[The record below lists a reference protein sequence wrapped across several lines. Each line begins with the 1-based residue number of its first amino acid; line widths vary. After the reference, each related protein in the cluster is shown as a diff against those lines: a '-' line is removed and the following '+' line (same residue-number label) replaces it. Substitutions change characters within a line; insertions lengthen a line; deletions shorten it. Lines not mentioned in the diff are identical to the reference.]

1 MSTGKEKNILAEE
14 NNEVEITKED
24 KKSIKASKM
33 KRGRKTIAYL
43 QEMKDKG
50 EKIVQM
56 CPVDRDKYFTMA
68 AEMAGVDICRLTV
81 PGENIEMQ
89 IANAPWWIRTVR
101 DAAKIIH
108 INFYM
113 QTPTFYTKEEA
124 LKNGSIYMANGADS
138 LLPMGVSNE
147 TLKYMADNHLVVFGH
162 VGALSGWQTNRY
174 GGYKRMGKTAEDAM
188 KVFRQAYEYQENG
201 MMGMTIELT
210 PIEVTN
216 AIAKKLR
223 VPVVAICAGGAAD
236 GSEMVDFDTFNM
248 MPSVASH
255 AKVYADFFKWA
266 TSAYSGWANDVRTGA
281 YPEDKHGFHMD
292 ERELDKFLNLLEQKY

>member
-1 MSTGKEKNILAEE
+1 MSTNKENINVSQETKGA
-14 NNEVEITKED
+14 EITNED
-24 KKSIKASKM
+24 KQNIKASLM
-33 KRGRKTIAYL
+33 KKGRKTIAYL
-43 QEMKDKG
+43 QELKDNG

-68 AEMAGVDICRLTV
+68 AEMAGVDICRLTT

-89 IANAPWWIRTVR
+89 IANAPWWIRNIR
-101 DAAKIIH
+101 EAAKIIH

-113 QTPTFYTKEEA
+113 QTPTFASKEDA
-124 LKNGSIYMANGADS
+124 LRYGSIYMANGADS

-162 VGALSGWQTNRY
+162 VGALSGWQTSRH
-174 GGYKRMGKTAEDAM
+174 GGYKRLGKTAEDAM
-188 KVFRQAYEYQENG
+188 KIFRTAYEYQENG

-210 PIEVTN
+210 PSEVTN
-216 AIAKKLR
+216 AIAKKLS
-223 VPVVAICAGGAAD
+223 VPVIAICAGGAAD

-266 TSAYSGWANDVRTGA
+266 ATAYGAWAHDVRTGI
-281 YPEDKHGFHMD
+281 YPEDKHGFHME